1 MGDGTGC
8 DNMTA
13 VIVKFQQKLQE
24 LPSTIDPSET
34 EDALLAAAQQK
45 KQGHTNTSPPQAAV
59 KRSASPD
66 TAADAADSAD
76 SCQSKRLKIESNVV
90 ETAEGNGKN
99 SADVISST
107 PSSVDEQVESVGLN
121 ATENAI
127 VVSST

>member
-24 LPSTIDPSET
+24 LPVTIDPSET
-34 EDALLAAAQQK
+34 EDAILAAAQQK
-45 KQGHTNTSPPQAAV
+45 KQGNTNVSPPQTAL

-76 SCQSKRLKIESNVV
+76 SCQSKRLKIENKA
-90 ETAEGNGKN
+90 EQAEGNGKN
-99 SADVISST
+99 SAAVISST
-107 PSSVDEQVESVGLN
+107 PSSADEQKESVNNN
-121 ATENAI
+121 ATETAI

>member
-24 LPSTIDPSET
+24 LPATIDPSET
-34 EDALLAAAQQK
+34 EDALLGAAQQK
-45 KQGHTNTSPPQAAV
+45 KQGQTNASPSQAAM

-107 PSSVDEQVESVGLN
+107 PSSVDEQVESVARN

>member
-13 VIVKFQQKLQE
+13 VIVKFQKKLQE
-24 LPSTIDPSET
+24 LPVTIDPSET
-34 EDALLAAAQQK
+34 EDAILAAAQQK
-45 KQGHTNTSPPQAAV
+45 KQGNTNVSPPQTAL

-76 SCQSKRLKIESNVV
+76 SCQSKRLKIENKV
-90 ETAEGNGKN
+90 EQAEGNGKN
-99 SADVISST
+99 SAAVISST
-107 PSSVDEQVESVGLN
+107 PSSADEQKESVNNN
-121 ATENAI
+121 ATETAI